1 MDRRKLLTA
10 SLGIASGLI
19 VTRAA
24 AQTEAVAPK
33 AAAPAQDHARGHLMN
48 PRSPIIQ
55 SVHAKAMVKDK
66 PVIALLAYPGMF
78 ALDLVAPLAVF
89 NSMGTH
95 KVVVVGKT
103 RDIISVGVD
112 IRPHITL
119 DEVPMD
125 LDVLFVP
132 GGAIGTLVAME
143 DPAILNFLKSHAPRS
158 KYVTSVCTGSLILGA
173 AGLLKGK
180 KATSHWLAHDRL
192 RDVGAIPT
200 QARVVVDGN
209 VITGAGVTAGSDF
222 ALKLASILTSP
233 DWAKTVQLVIEY
245 DPDPPFNAGS
255 PRKAG
260 KLVTDA
266 VREIYEPF
274 TAEIAN
280 VMPRVVKRLGM
291 S

>member
-1 MDRRKLLTA
+1 MDRRKILTA
-10 SLGIASGLI
+10 GLGMASGLI
-19 VTRAA
+19 AA
-24 AQTEAVAPK
+24 RTSAQSSAPPVA
-33 AAAPAQDHARGHLMN
+33 AQDHARGHLMN
-48 PRSPIIQ
+48 PRSPLIQ
-55 SVHAKAMVKDK
+55 SMHAKAMVKDK

-89 NSMGTH
+89 GSMGTH

-103 RDIISVGVD
+103 KDIISVGVD

-132 GGAIGTLVAME
+132 GGALGTLVAME
-143 DPAILNFLKSHAPRS
+143 DPAILGFLQSRAPRA

-209 VITGAGVTAGSDF
+209 IITGAGVTAGSDF
-222 ALKLASILTSP
+222 ALTFASILTSK

-245 DPDPPFNAGS
+245 DPDPPFQAGS

-274 TAEIAN
+274 THEIGN
-280 VMPRVVKRLGM
+280 IMPRVTKRLGL